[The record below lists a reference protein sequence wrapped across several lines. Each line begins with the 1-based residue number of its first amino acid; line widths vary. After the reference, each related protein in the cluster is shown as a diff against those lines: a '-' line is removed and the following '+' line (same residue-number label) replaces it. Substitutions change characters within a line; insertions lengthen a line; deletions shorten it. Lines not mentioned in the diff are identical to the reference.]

1 MPCSALVP
9 SLETVD
15 AGALAGTSVGTCS
28 MLGAWPWAAAVHYT
42 LGEYVRLCSCTLQD
56 FLFGI
61 RAIYWVARG
70 ACALWSLERRSVRSS
85 EGAGPGSGRVPGG
98 VRIQEAEALAQT
110 DVISTAMM

>member
-1 MPCSALVP
+1 VPCSALVP
-9 SLETVD
+9 RLETVD

-70 ACALWSLERRSVRSS
+70 ACALELGEGASS
-85 EGAGPGSGRVPGG
+85 ERAEVSQESG
-98 VRIQEAEALAQT
+98 L
-110 DVISTAMM
+110 STEL